1 MKYDIITFK
10 NEESITPFSPIFKY
24 HILEFESLEYEYIQS
39 LEDFILKKEPEI
51 IKNFPSSMDGN
62 TGLGPDS
69 LTSRFSSVNFFK
81 FSELDYLKEKIK
93 QSINVFLPN
102 IGINDFNDTVYGQ
115 CWANVMRENQEMTKH
130 QHSTNNHSFLSGHL
144 VIKPIPKSY
153 TYYCHR
159 YNTEEKHFSKNI
171 PGKLTLF
178 PSWLEHGTSKVQ
190 EGVRITM
197 AFDLLTEKGIENL
210 RVDGINFKEEHWV
223 KI

>member
-10 NEESITPFSPIFKY
+10 NEEFITPFSPIFKY

-93 QSINVFLPN
+93 QSINIFLPN

-178 PSWLEHGTSKVQ
+178 PSWLEHGVNTNNS
-190 EGVRITM
+190 
-197 AFDLLTEKGIENL
+197 
-210 RVDGINFKEEHWV
+210 EERTV
-223 KI
+223 ISFNADRK